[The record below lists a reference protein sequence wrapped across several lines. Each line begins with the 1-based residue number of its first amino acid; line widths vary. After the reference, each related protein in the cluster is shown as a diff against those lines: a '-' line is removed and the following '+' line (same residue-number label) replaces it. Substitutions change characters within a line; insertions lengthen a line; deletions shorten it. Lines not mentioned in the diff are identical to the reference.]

1 MPRAKTGN
9 LTQNEK
15 DDINRLINN
24 ITKSNT
30 TLDKDIKA
38 LVSEQ
43 DEIKKTLRKQT
54 ITYVLTILGA
64 MAALSWKTV
73 IETGVMR
80 FLNSEKDNIKTHV
93 LSAIIITL
101 IVLCISY
108 LIIRFTKISSYNSNE
123 LI

>member
-1 MPRAKTGN
+1 MPRAKPGN
-9 LTQNEK
+9 LSQEEK

-30 TLDKDIKA
+30 ILDKELKT

-73 IETGVMR
+73 IETGVMH
-80 FLNSEKDNIKTHV
+80 FLKSTKDNIKTHV
-93 LSAIIITL
+93 FSAIIITL
-101 IVLCISY
+101 IVVCISY
-108 LIIRFTKISSYNSNE
+108 LIIRYAKIDKYNISD
-123 LI
+123 L

>member
-1 MPRAKTGN
+1 MPRAKAGN
-9 LTQNEK
+9 LSQKEK
-15 DDINRLINN
+15 EDINRLINN

-30 TLDKDIKA
+30 MLDKDIKT

-43 DEIKKTLRKQT
+43 DEIKKTLKKQT
-54 ITYVLTILGA
+54 LTYVLTILGA

-73 IETGVMR
+73 IETGVMH
-80 FLNSEKDNIKTHV
+80 FLKSNKDNIKTHV

-108 LIIRFTKISSYNSNE
+108 IIIKYTNVYTYDLTETI
-123 LI
+123 